1 MSQFFQKPKREMYTD
16 GEALVEW
23 DIDATDITVEDIR
36 SALKGKTGKKAGK
49 LAAFRKKTHRHPLY
63 VYGGT
68 KDKPVNFMSLT
79 NSLKKSMLEPAGKV
93 PVVRE
98 FCDKVG
104 LDPDMHTVGD
114 VIIQCQLYYA
124 LSGSAP
130 HFMHLFDRI
139 EGKIPQQ
146 TEIKMDGKAGIS
158 EAMAAMCV
166 ADSAGQLDYEED
178 PEADK
183 NCIELLTGCKNADVV
198 SIEDDAQIDDEFED
212 DADIVGSDD
221 EDAQD
226 EAEEEME

>member
-1 MSQFFQKPKREMYTD
+1 MSEFFQKPKREMYTD
-16 GEALVEW
+16 GEALVDW
-23 DIDATDITVEDIR
+23 DIDAAGITLDDIR
-36 SALKGKTGKKAGK
+36 VALKGKTGKQAGK
-49 LAAFRKKTHRHPLY
+49 LATFKKKPQRHPLY

-79 NSLKKSMLEPAGKV
+79 NSLKKCMLEPAGNV
-93 PVVRE
+93 AVVRE

-104 LDPDMHTVGD
+104 LDPDLCTVGD

-130 HFMHLFDRI
+130 HFLHLFDRI

-166 ADSAGQLDYEED
+166 AGGGEQIEYQED

-198 SIEDDAQIDDEFED
+198 AIDSSTDEDEDDGQLDDDFDDEL
-212 DADIVGSDD
+212 DD
-221 EDAQD
+221 ET
-226 EAEEEME
+226 E